1 MKKKF
6 KVFGAIAVSA
16 LMCFSTLSL
25 GGCKKGN
32 EDIGNPDVLN
42 IVMPDLGYGTDG
54 MKALAAAFT
63 EKTGIKTNVDVT
75 PTDSG
80 YNSAIRSGAAPY
92 DIYLTRDNTYSLVT
106 ANAANYSGEDV
117 VLACLDDVYEAQV
130 ADEGVTFKDKMKDMY
145 EVYNRVD
152 AKGNGENHYY
162 AVQWCDSIF
171 SFVRNLDVWDSNWG
185 TPNTTDEL
193 LDVCK
198 KMKVGGVTP
207 MIWSSQAPYVWYTA
221 CLWVTQYQG
230 LEDMYGDTG
239 FWNAYSV
246 SGEKNSP
253 KMWQREGILYALEV
267 LDELVNT
274 KNKYSHTTSTSVD
287 FTTAQGYFLLP
298 SQNIAMMSNGDWLYK
313 EMVKNYSNARIEM
326 FRTPVVSKIKDHPD
340 CKGEIENDAELSA
353 LIEAIDAGSTA
364 LAGEGYSVN
373 QKAFD
378 KVKEART
385 MYSCGSNINHVM
397 ISPAYSDSLDLVK
410 KFYNFLASDEGL
422 AIYARSSGG
431 FTLPFDIS
439 DSVKA
444 ASDAVANDYVKSS
457 ESIKQSCQVAPWPMY
472 SSRLFSVGNMPVNP
486 VIEMGYGFP
495 ELILSL
501 DKGYKNAGTIYS
513 ENYRNAVNKWS
524 SFMTTAGL
532 G

>member
-1 MKKKF
+1 
-6 KVFGAIAVSA
+6 
-16 LMCFSTLSL
+16 
-25 GGCKKGN
+25 
-32 EDIGNPDVLN
+32 
-42 IVMPDLGYGTDG
+42 
-54 MKALAAAFT
+54 
-63 EKTGIKTNVDVT
+63 
-75 PTDSG
+75 
-80 YNSAIRSGAAPY
+80 
-92 DIYLTRDNTYSLVT
+92 
-106 ANAANYSGEDV
+106 
-117 VLACLDDVYEAQV
+117 
-130 ADEGVTFKDKMKDMY
+130 
-145 EVYNRVD
+145 
-152 AKGNGENHYY
+152 
-162 AVQWCDSIF
+162 
-171 SFVRNLDVWDSNWG
+171 
-185 TPNTTDEL
+185 
-193 LDVCK
+193 
-198 KMKVGGVTP
+198 

-221 CLWVTQYQG
+221 CLWATQYQG

-353 LIEAIDAGSTA
+353 LIDAIDAGSTA
-364 LAGEGYSVN
+364 LTGEGYSVN

-410 KFYNFLASDEGL
+410 KFYNFLASNEGL

-501 DKGYKNAGTIYS
+501 DKGYKDAGTIYS